1 MILVIKIL
9 KMNKPV
15 TSIYYLFILLFTL
28 DGFGQEIDPV
38 LLKNLSP
45 EQIDLAK
52 SELIKSNFED
62 ETEPKAV
69 TESTI
74 KAEIVNETDISNSKF
89 GYSYFSSAPT
99 SISAQ
104 GDLPLPNNYKIS
116 LNDQFTIILSGSKEA
131 IFDLNVNLD
140 GTILFPELGSIS
152 VVGETLEQVK
162 TKLEN
167 LVKQSYIGVQI
178 DVSLKNLS
186 AKKISIVGAVKTP
199 GTYLVNP
206 FTTISSALNYSGG
219 ITEIGS
225 LRNISLR
232 RSNGEVFKFD
242 LYDLLING
250 NRENDITIESGDV
263 VLVRSADQFV
273 QIKGEVN
280 RPSIYEVL
288 ETDSLNDILNFA
300 LGFSPK
306 ANTKNIKITKLEDD
320 AAIESSANAESMNS
334 SLENV
339 LSVSVYSITS
349 KEGSNITV
357 HGAVKEPGLYNLE
370 ENRTLEELIDNID
383 FVDTYPWLAIL
394 EQYDELDLVK
404 SSILFN
410 LEDISTFKGI
420 NLLENSKVFFL
431 DAESQSLNDCSFE
444 LPVDEDDSNLSAIDE
459 DESNLSAIDEDE
471 SNLSAIDEDE
481 SSLFECPNEKSIKM
495 VNDYALIINH
505 ESQAYSMPVIGKFKL
520 KRLIDLLGLDTT
532 DIDKEV
538 TYISPLKNF
547 VVQQDYRLLEV
558 QAGKFHTVNFKSRQ
572 NDLINVT
579 ILGAVEYPGSYT
591 LMPGSSLSDLYKL
604 VGNFK
609 QQAFV
614 DAIVFKRES
623 IKERQLESIERNRQI
638 LRNRIAQM
646 ENISVEKSQV
656 LTTLSV
662 EIDDD
667 NLGRIAGN
675 FNPSSNDTLKMILVN
690 NDEII
695 VPYKSNT
702 ISVFGEVFNP
712 ISFEYND
719 KLSIRST
726 IENAGG
732 ATQFSD
738 MSRIYIIKANGL
750 IEKPSRSLFTRN
762 ISLNP
767 GDTIVVPKKLPQENA
782 TLNALLPYTK
792 VLSDLAFTAAALDNL
807 STN

>member
-1 MILVIKIL
+1 
-9 KMNKPV
+9 MNKSII
-15 TSIYYLFILLFTL
+15 SIYILFILLFTL
-28 DGFGQEIDPV
+28 DSYGQAIDPA

-45 EQIDLAK
+45 EQIELAK
-52 SELIKSNFED
+52 SELAKSDFKD
-62 ETEPKAV
+62 ETELKTI

-74 KAEIVNETDISNSKF
+74 KTKMVNEIDISNEKF
-89 GYSYFSSAPT
+89 GYNYFSTAPT
-99 SISAQ
+99 SITAQ
-104 GDLPLPNNYKIS
+104 GDLPLPNDYKIS
-116 LNDQFTIILSGSKEA
+116 LNDQFGIILSGSKEA
-131 IFDLNVNLD
+131 IFNLNVSLD

-162 TKLEN
+162 TKLNN

-186 AKKISIVGAVKTP
+186 AKKISIVGAVNTP

-219 ITEIGS
+219 ISEIGS
-225 LRNISLR
+225 LRNINLR
-232 RSNGEVFKFD
+232 RSNGEIFTFD

-250 NRENDITIESGDV
+250 NRKHDITIESGDV
-263 VLVRSADQFV
+263 IVVGSANQFV

-288 ETDSLNDILNFA
+288 EIDSLKDIVNFA

-306 ANTKNIKITKLEDD
+306 ANTKNIKITKLDND
-320 AAIESSANAESMNS
+320 AAIESSANAESMKS
-334 SLENV
+334 SLKNV

-357 HGAVKEPGLYNLE
+357 LGAVKEPGLYNLA
-370 ENRTLEELIDNID
+370 ENRTLEELIGNID

-394 EQYDELDLVK
+394 ERYDELGLVK

-410 LEDISTFKGI
+410 LEDVTTFKGI

-431 DAESQSLNDCSFE
+431 DAESQSVNGCSFD
-444 LPVDEDDSNLSAIDE
+444 LLIDE
-459 DESNLSAIDEDE
+459 DKR
-471 SNLSAIDEDE
+471 
-481 SSLFECPNEKSIKM
+481 SLFECPNEKSIKL
-495 VNDYALIINH
+495 VNDYALKINH
-505 ESQAYSMPVIGKFKL
+505 ESEAYSMPVIGKFKL
-520 KRLIDLLGLDTT
+520 KRFVDLLGLDTT
-532 DIDKEV
+532 NIDKEI
-538 TYISPLKNF
+538 TYISPLEDF
-547 VVQQDYRLLEV
+547 VVQQDYKLLEA

-572 NDLINVT
+572 NDLINIT
-579 ILGAVEYPGSYT
+579 ILGAIDYPGSYT
-591 LMPGSSLSDLYKL
+591 LMPGSNLSDLYKL

-609 QQAFV
+609 QEAFV
-614 DAIVFKRES
+614 DAIIFKRES
-623 IKERQLESIERNRQI
+623 IKERQLESIEKNREL
-638 LRNRIAQM
+638 LRNRIAEM
-646 ENISVEKSQV
+646 ENISAEKSQV
-656 LTTLSV
+656 LTTLSA
-662 EIDDD
+662 EIDED

-675 FNPSSNDTLKMILVN
+675 FNPSSSDTLKMILVN

-695 VPYKSNT
+695 IPYKSNT

-750 IEKPSRSLFTRN
+750 IEKPSRNLFTRN

-782 TLNALLPYTK
+782 ALNALLPYTK

>member
-1 MILVIKIL
+1 MK
-9 KMNKPV
+9 KPV
-15 TSIYYLFILLFTL
+15 TSVYYLFILLFTF
-28 DGFGQEIDPV
+28 DSFGQAIDPA
-38 LLKNLSP
+38 LLENLSP
-45 EQIDLAK
+45 EQIELAK
-52 SELIKSNFED
+52 SELAKSDFED
-62 ETEPKAV
+62 KTEPK
-69 TESTI
+69 TISESTI
-74 KAEIVNETDISNSKF
+74 KIERENEIDISDKKF

-104 GDLPLPNNYKIS
+104 GDLPLPNDYKIS
-116 LNDQFTIILSGSKEA
+116 LNDQFGIILSGSKEA
-131 IFDLNVNLD
+131 IFNLNVNLD

-162 TKLEN
+162 TKLDN

-186 AKKISIVGAVKTP
+186 AKKISIVGAVNTP

-219 ITEIGS
+219 ISEIGS
-225 LRNISLR
+225 LRNINLR
-232 RSNGEVFKFD
+232 RSNGEVFTFD

-250 NRENDITIESGDV
+250 NRKNDITIESGDV
-263 VLVRSADQFV
+263 IVVGSADQFV

-280 RPSIYEVL
+280 RPSIYEVI
-288 ETDSLNDILNFA
+288 ETDSLKDIVNFA

-306 ANTKNIKITKLEDD
+306 ANTKNIKITKLEND

-334 SLENV
+334 SLKNV
-339 LSVSVYSITS
+339 LSVSVYSITA
-349 KEGSNITV
+349 KEDSNITV
-357 HGAVKEPGLYNLE
+357 LGAVKEPGLYNFT
-370 ENRTLEELIDNID
+370 ENKTLEELINNIN

-394 EQYDELDLVK
+394 EQYDELGLVK

-410 LEDISTFKGI
+410 LEDVSTFKDI

-431 DAESQSLNDCSFE
+431 DAESQSVNGCSFE
-444 LPVDEDDSNLSAIDE
+444 LPIDE
-459 DESNLSAIDEDE
+459 DKN
-471 SNLSAIDEDE
+471 
-481 SSLFECPNEKSIKM
+481 SLFECPNEKSIKL
-495 VNDYALIINH
+495 VNEYSLKINH
-505 ESQAYSMPVIGKFKL
+505 ESKVYSMPVIGKFKL
-520 KRLIDLLGLDTT
+520 KRFVDLLGLDTIN
-532 DIDKEV
+532 IDKEIS
-538 TYISPLKNF
+538 YISPLENF
-547 VVQQDYRLLEV
+547 VVQQDYRLLEA

-579 ILGAVEYPGSYT
+579 ILGAIDYPGSYT
-591 LMPGSSLSDLYKL
+591 LMPGSNLGDLYKL

-609 QQAFV
+609 QEAFV
-614 DAIVFKRES
+614 DAIIFKREL
-623 IKERQLESIERNRQI
+623 IKERQLESIEKNREL
-638 LRNRIAQM
+638 LRNRIAEM
-646 ENISVEKSQV
+646 ENISAEKSQV
-656 LTTLSV
+656 LTTLSA
-662 EIDDD
+662 EIDED
-667 NLGRIAGN
+667 NLGRVAGN
-675 FNPSSNDTLKMILVN
+675 FNPSSNDNVKMILVN

-695 VPYKSNT
+695 IPYKSNT

-726 IENAGG
+726 IEKAGG

-738 MSRIYIIKANGL
+738 MSRIYVIKANGL
-750 IEKPSRSLFTRN
+750 VEKPSRNLFARN

-782 TLNALLPYTK
+782 ALNALLPYTK